1 MATKYFLL
9 IDGIN
14 GGSTDKDHVGWF
26 EIDSFEFD
34 VSNTAGTGSGG
45 GAGKAV
51 FSPLEVALS
60 LDPGLAGLLA
70 SVATGKHVKTVQL
83 EGVTANGDTVYDLR
97 LADVLVSKVD
107 EGDGAA
113 TVSPSPTSRSA

>member
-26 EIDSFEFD
+26 EIDGFEFD
-34 VSNTAGTGSGG
+34 ISNTGGTVGGGGG
-45 GAGKAV
+45 GAGKAT

-60 LDPGLAGLLA
+60 LDPGLAAVLA
-70 SVATGKHVKTVQL
+70 DVATGKHIKAVQL
-83 EGVTANGDTVYDLR
+83 EGVTTKAATPSTTCGSPTCWSAR
-97 LADVLVSKVD
+97 STRAMA
-107 EGDGAA
+107 AA
-113 TVSPSPTSRSA
+113 TV